1 MPWRGVTVSEHRQ
14 RFLEDFLLNYYTVT
28 ELAERFGISR
38 RTAYKWID
46 RFEQYGQSG
55 YHEQSR
61 RPHSCP
67 WQTDA
72 AIVVEL
78 VDLRKAHPR
87 WGPRKLLD
95 LMHRRHPGCDL
106 PAVSTA
112 ALILARQGLARSKRR
127 YRRAHPGCPKT
138 IPQRPNDI
146 WAADYK
152 GQFRL
157 GDGSYCFPLT
167 VSDLASRYVLGCDAH
182 PAISLDR
189 TLQHFTRL
197 FETYGLPNRI
207 RTDNGVPFA
216 SNALARLSQLSVW
229 FIKLGIYPELIEPGK
244 PQQNGV
250 HERMHRTLKQEA
262 TIPPAGSLRAQ
273 QRKFDRFREEFNEV
287 RPHEAL
293 GMKRPAQVYHCSPR
307 GMPRQIELYD
317 YPPHYLV
324 RRVSRDGAIRV
335 LRNQIFVSNTLHE
348 DYVGLEEVGDGVYDL
363 FFCFYQI
370 GRYQLRTNKIQDIV
384 SRVGVSRRQVDLAS
398 RVLPMSSE
406 QSVTDVSGMYP
417 DIRLTT
423 RWSGRSLSA
432 VSCTK

>member
-1 MPWRGVTVSEHRQ
+1 MPWKGVTVSEQRQ
-14 RFLEDFLLNYYTVT
+14 RFLEDFKLNYYPVA
-28 ELAERFGISR
+28 ELAERFSISR
-38 RTAYKWID
+38 KPPYKWID
-46 RFEQYGQSG
+46 RLEEEGQSG
-55 YHEQSR
+55 YHEHSR
-61 RPHSCP
+61 RPGSCP
-67 WQTDA
+67 WQTEA
-72 AIVVEL
+72 AIVQEL

-95 LMHRRHPGCDL
+95 LMHERDSQRKL

-250 HERMHRTLKQEA
+250 HERMHRTLKQDA
-262 TIPPAGSLRAQ
+262 TIPPASSLRPQ
-273 QRKFDRFREEFNEV
+273 QRKFDHFRQEFNEL
-287 RPHEAL
+287 RPHQSL
-293 GMKRPAQVYHCSPR
+293 GMKRPAEVYQAPTRR
-307 GMPRQIELYD
+307 GPKRIE
-317 YPPHYLV
+317 PH
-324 RRVSRDGAIRV
+324 D
-335 LRNQIFVSNTLHE
+335 
-348 DYVGLEEVGDGVYDL
+348 
-363 FFCFYQI
+363 
-370 GRYQLRTNKIQDIV
+370 
-384 SRVGVSRRQVDLAS
+384 
-398 RVLPMSSE
+398 
-406 QSVTDVSGMYP
+406 
-417 DIRLTT
+417 
-423 RWSGRSLSA
+423 
-432 VSCTK
+432 